1 MRAPASPK
9 PAEITVSER
18 GRQPSVPDHV
28 SRTVRRNVKELMRQ
42 PSTPWIVFDRRSKL
56 ELGLADTD
64 FASPAPMFPA
74 GVAAPPHEPSSVVV
88 ATDVGVDASSTTE
101 ALALDAADLDVSALP
116 VSRGAGWKVAAA
128 LALGLAALGVA
139 KAAITAPTADAAAAS
154 AAVANAS
161 RAPEPARLDLAS
173 IPTAEATSSEPAAP
187 PATAKPEPA
196 SKESRYGRLSIR
208 GAARHH
214 RVYIDGKLLL
224 GAGKRSFNM
233 VCGAHTIAVGSK
245 GTPRDVEIPCNGE
258 LVISK

>member
-1 MRAPASPK
+1 MRAPASDK

-28 SRTVRRNVKELMRQ
+28 SRSVRRNVKEMMRQ

-56 ELGLADTD
+56 ELGLADTELG
-64 FASPAPMFPA
+64 APAPMFPA
-74 GVAAPPHEPSSVVV
+74 GQAAPAHEPSSVVV
-88 ATDVGVDASSTTE
+88 AADVGVDASSTTE
-101 ALALDAADLDVSALP
+101 ALALDADALDAALP
-116 VSRGAGWKVAAA
+116 VSRGNGWKVAAA

-139 KAAITAPTADAAAAS
+139 KAAITTPTADASVPVAS
-154 AAVANAS
+154 VANAS

-173 IPTAEATSSEPAAP
+173 IPPADLASSEPAAP
-187 PATAKPEPA
+187 PATAKPEA
-196 SKESRYGRLSIR
+196 AAKESRYGRLSIR

-258 LVISK
+258 LVVSK